1 MQNLYDTL
9 LSDAAKTLSRIPF
22 ELLGA
27 ESKEQPIRS
36 TNGEPTEKVEKFTQY
51 DVEIPRG
58 YGAISRKQ
66 ASIKVLEDTS
76 AISDEEGLS
85 DVDYHITFSGLT
97 ISYLDPQRHAIYLR
111 AAGYEIIDNKTGKV
125 VSRRD

>member
-27 ESKEQPIRS
+27 GSKEQPIRNS
-36 TNGEPTEKVEKFTQY
+36 SSDPADKVEKFTQY

-66 ASIKVLEDTS
+66 ASIKVLEDSST
-76 AISDEEGLS
+76 ILDEEKLS
-85 DVDYHITFSGLT
+85 NGEYQITFSGLT

-111 AAGYEIIDNKTGKV
+111 ATGYEIIDSATGKV